1 MPRTK
6 QGGIANEVLGA
17 SLRTLGNMIFITD
30 LSNPVG
36 ITNPD
41 AAAIEAQIQAESVD
55 VRYRTDGTDP
65 TASVGHT
72 LAAGDTLFL
81 TGLSDITAF
90 KAIQTAAGAKL
101 NITLRG

>member
-1 MPRTK
+1 MPRTR

-17 SLRTLGNMIFITD
+17 SLKTLAFLPITD
-30 LSNPVG
+30 LSTAVG

-41 AAAIEAQIQAESVD
+41 ANAIEAQIQAEAVD
-55 VRYRTDGTDP
+55 VRYRTDGNDP

-81 TGLSDITAF
+81 TGLSDITTF